1 VRLTTLKGDMSFS
14 SFSQFADALCKQA
27 GAETPPLNP
36 DSAGMVT
43 FHMIVGDVTVNIT
56 HGTCGD
62 GPDSEAFILVTFGL
76 IPADQ
81 ELEVLTLLAEANF
94 SMLGADMP
102 VLGLNPATAEVV
114 LRHLGVRTHHP
125 ARTPCAAVASGSD
138 AHPVVRCKTR
148 HSRCSGRWPGQQ
160 IVCLNSVHETSQPDA
175 APQGA
180 HHSSS
185 EASNAKCVKR
195 SRRKTCRSNSRSIC
209 HQAGGDLAAY

>member
-1 VRLTTLKGDMSFS
+1 MSFS
-14 SFSQFADALCKQA
+14 SFSQFADALCKEA

-114 LRHLGVRTHHP
+114 LRQRVVLKETDATSAFELIIRLARLAQQWRVDPTLTPSFP
-125 ARTPCAAVASGSD
+125 AE
-138 AHPVVRCKTR
+138 
-148 HSRCSGRWPGQQ
+148 PG
-160 IVCLNSVHETSQPDA
+160 TADA
-175 APQGA
+175 ADGGPG
-180 HHSSS
+180 
-185 EASNAKCVKR
+185 
-195 SRRKTCRSNSRSIC
+195 SRLF
-209 HQAGGDLAAY
+209 A